1 MGEFMKVWILIGIA
15 VFVAVLFLITRGK
28 SRAVAADI
36 NGVVDSIRKLLDSD
50 YMKMGFLIISGGGK
64 DQFVQFSREKD
75 GLMLWWPNVKVQQA
89 NIEKL
94 KPVLNAIGYSG
105 TVKADA
111 EVNTETL
118 ANLSYKEYV
127 QLSDGV
133 YANVGHDSGEI
144 LELVKRVFKEVFG
157 YYDFDNMKVQLSVNG

>member
-1 MGEFMKVWILIGIA
+1 MKVWILIGIA

-28 SRAVAADI
+28 SKAVAADI
-36 NGVVDSIRKLLDSD
+36 NGVADSIRKLLDSD
-50 YMKMGFLIISGGGK
+50 YMKMGFIIIIGGDE
-64 DQFVQFSREKD
+64 DQFVQFSREKE

-105 TVKADA
+105 TVKTDTQ
-111 EVNTETL
+111 ENVETL

-127 QLSDGV
+127 QLMDGV
-133 YANVGHDSGEI
+133 YANVGQNCGEV
-144 LELVKRVFKEVFG
+144 LELVRRLFMEVFG